1 MKKLVK
7 RNDTEFPILNEV
19 WTIHFYD
26 HKPLDFTTRI
36 DAERY
41 LMGEFS
47 EEHGYMEYERVPRE
61 VTHTE
66 YYDIDYGEQNEFL
79 IGDKK

>member
-1 MKKLVK
+1 MNKLIK
-7 RNDTEFPILNEV
+7 HNDTEFPILNEV
-19 WTIHFYD
+19 WTVHFYD

-36 DAERY
+36 DAEKY
-41 LMGEFS
+41 LSGEFS

-66 YYDIDYGEQNEFL
+66 YYDIDYGE
-79 IGDKK
+79 

>member
-36 DAERY
+36 DAEKY
-41 LMGEFS
+41 LRGEFS
-47 EEHGYMEYERVPRE
+47 EEHGFMEYERVPRE

-66 YYDIDYGEQNEFL
+66 YYDIDYGE
-79 IGDKK
+79 

>member
-26 HKPLDFTTRI
+26 HKPLDFTTRM

-66 YYDIDYGEQNEFL
+66 YYDIDYGE
-79 IGDKK
+79 